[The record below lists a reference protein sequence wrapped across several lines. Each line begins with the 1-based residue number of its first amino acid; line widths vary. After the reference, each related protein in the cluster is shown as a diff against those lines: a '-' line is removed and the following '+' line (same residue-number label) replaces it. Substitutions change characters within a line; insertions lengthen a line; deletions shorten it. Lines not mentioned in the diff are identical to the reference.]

1 MIQLSFIIINKN
13 TYGKRIR
20 MSKRNDMERVYRTGG
35 KTRRNRGRRMRNA
48 LRICI
53 MILTVGII
61 ALSVCVVGKYLLGD
75 GFMKE
80 SKPAKNESQAEV
92 AKGNTDTQKSN
103 GQTAEPNKEQSDSVK
118 NYPGLAGKSI
128 VIDPGHGGTD
138 SGTIG
143 PKTGVYE
150 SKLNMQVS
158 TRLKEIL
165 EKSGVK
171 VTMTRDNDG
180 TWEDPTD
187 EGLTWNQRGRNI
199 RNAQAD
205 LLISIHHN
213 YNENSKA
220 IHGVQILYRHDDVQ
234 DLVAVM
240 QSKFNQELGVIND
253 EIKSEYRVLN
263 YGDQPGIIVECGF
276 LSNRDEE
283 KRLQTMEYQDELVS
297 IIMDSLVEY
306 YQNNSGS

>member
-1 MIQLSFIIINKN
+1 
-13 TYGKRIR
+13 
-20 MSKRNDMERVYRTGG
+20 MSKRNEMKRVYRPGG
-35 KTRRNRGRRMRNA
+35 NTRKKRGRRMRNA

-53 MILTVGII
+53 MILTMGII
-61 ALSVCVVGKYLLGD
+61 VLSVCVIGKYVLGN

-80 SKPAKNESQAEV
+80 SNPVKKEPHVEV
-92 AKGNTDTQKSN
+92 AKGNTDTQKSD
-103 GQTAEPNKEQSDSVK
+103 GQASSIDKEQPSNLNK
-118 NYPGLAGKSI
+118 YPSLAGKSI

-143 PKTGVYE
+143 PKTGVFE

-158 TRLKEIL
+158 TRLKEVL
-165 EKSGVK
+165 ENSGVK
-171 VTMTRDNDG
+171 VAMTRDNNG
-180 TWEDPTD
+180 TLEEPTD
-187 EGLTWNQRGRNI
+187 EGLTWNQRGRAI
-199 RNAQAD
+199 QKAQAD

-220 IHGVQILYRHDDVQ
+220 IHGVQILYRHDDAK

-253 EIKSEYRVLN
+253 EIKSEYRVLD
-263 YGDQPGIIVECGF
+263 YGSQPGVIVECGF

-283 KRLQTMEYQDELVS
+283 KRLQTAEYQDQLVS